1 MRRPLLRF
9 LLLIVA
15 LILFTSCSNPPYQ
28 DSGWPVYYELDLT
41 SAIAKPLLTPGGY
54 VYITEAEVE
63 PTALGLGGIL
73 LIRSLVGDS
82 QGEAYYAYDLACPV
96 EKERGVRVVVNN
108 KLEAECPSCKST
120 FSILYGGGGP
130 TSGTASI
137 PLFAYRTY
145 HTGNRIV
152 VTNR

>member
-63 PTALGLGGIL
+63 PTALGLS
-73 LIRSLVGDS
+73 LIH
-82 QGEAYYAYDLACPV
+82 
-96 EKERGVRVVVNN
+96 
-108 KLEAECPSCKST
+108 
-120 FSILYGGGGP
+120 I
-130 TSGTASI
+130 
-137 PLFAYRTY
+137 
-145 HTGNRIV
+145 
-152 VTNR
+152 